1 MVNIEGGTQVAVVD
15 ALPGEAKY
23 AACGACHGAQ
33 GGGGVG
39 PALAGQSVEYIVGRL
54 NQYKAGEKVGNQS
67 NLMWVKQQDCLIKTL
82 MILRS
87 TLILYERYFSAFNDK
102 VFRFF
107 ADTFFAKRYGH
118 RAVVLETVAGVPG
131 MVAGMLV
138 HLKSLRTHKRG
149 YGPIIRKL
157 LAEAEN
163 ERMHLMFFIE
173 IAEPNKLE
181 RSHNLAQFIF
191 WHFYLVMYLI
201 SPRTAHM
208 MTHYFEEEAVKSY
221 TEYLELI
228 ESGRLKMLMLLS
240 WQSNT
245 MVWMQMQGS
254 LPWYNTFV
262 LMNKITAK

>member
-1 MVNIEGGTQVAVVD
+1 MTPLEKTKEVNLEYELSTS
-15 ALPGEAKY
+15 PFAK
-23 AACGACHGAQ
+23 
-33 GGGGVG
+33 
-39 PALAGQSVEYIVGRL
+39 SMT
-54 NQYKAGEKVGNQS
+54 K
-67 NLMWVKQQDCLIKTL
+67 
-82 MILRS
+82 
-87 TLILYERYFSAFNDK
+87 F
-102 VFRFF
+102 FRFF

-173 IAEPNKLE
+173 IAEPSKLE
-181 RSHNLAQFIF
+181 RGLIIVAQFVF
-191 WHFYLVMYLI
+191 WHFYLIMYLI

-221 TEYLELI
+221 TEYLQLI
-228 ESGRLKMLMLLS
+228 ESGEIEDVDAPQLAIEYYGMEPDARLS
-240 WQSNT
+240 T
-245 MVWMQMQGS
+245 MVQYIRADEQNHS
-254 LPWYNTFV
+254 KVNLEYANV
-262 LMNKITAK
+262 LK

>member
-1 MVNIEGGTQVAVVD
+1 MKNKISDWFAMSMTK
-15 ALPGEAKY
+15 L
-23 AACGACHGAQ
+23 
-33 GGGGVG
+33 
-39 PALAGQSVEYIVGRL
+39 
-54 NQYKAGEKVGNQS
+54 
-67 NLMWVKQQDCLIKTL
+67 
-82 MILRS
+82 
-87 TLILYERYFSAFNDK
+87 
-102 VFRFF
+102 FRFI

-181 RSHNLAQFIF
+181 RGLIILAQFIF

-221 TEYLELI
+221 TEYLHLI
-228 ESGRLKMLMLLS
+228 EEGKIEDVDAPQIAIEYYGMNPDARLS
-240 WQSNT
+240 T
-245 MVWMQMQGS
+245 MIEFIRADEANHSKVN
-254 LPWYNTFV
+254 LEYANV
-262 LMNKITAK
+262 LR